1 MADIVKKDNG
11 GAMQMTAW
19 DPFRMMREMLRWDP
33 FREMAP
39 MAPMPGAFAER
50 DWVPAFEVRENKDGY
65 VFKADLPGI
74 KQEDIEV
81 SLTGNRLTIA
91 GKREHEKETKD
102 DTFYTYERSYGS
114 FSRAFTLPDGID
126 TEHLKSELKDGV
138 LTIAVPKKPEAQAK
152 KIPIATGAAKS

>member
-11 GAMQMTAW
+11 GQMQMTEW

-39 MAPMPGAFAER
+39 ASARAFAER
-50 DWVPAFEVRENKDGY
+50 DWIPAFEVRENKDAY

-74 KQEDIEV
+74 KPEDLEV
-81 SLTGNRLTIA
+81 SLTGNRLAIA
-91 GKREHEKETKD
+91 GKREHEKEAKN
-102 DTFYTYERSYGS
+102 DTFYTYERSYGT

-126 TEHLKSELKDGV
+126 PAHVKSELKDGV
-138 LTIAVPKKPEAQAK
+138 LTIAVPKKPEAQPK
-152 KIPIATGAAKS
+152 RIPIATGAAKS